1 MSLLGLLVWAYALVF
16 VSGSPV
22 DNGDES
28 LANILNTFQIMDDKD
43 VTVAISHALKE
54 ASLTNDTCGACI
66 GRLAIGKSL
75 SLVRPDLVPATFE
88 KWCNDN
94 KYASESTCATNYHR
108 NTVEASTTG
117 SNFADMLQLMDPYGY
132 DGQLYCYYKDSGA
145 CPKPKTPN
153 VSLSHLWPAK
163 QDKHKVAPV
172 SNGSDTFNVL
182 HISDFHIELDYT
194 VGAEVNCST
203 SMCCTPHSINAKS
216 NASDSSAS
224 NWNSFYDGSHYV
236 DSNFSFVRGDKL
248 SNPFQGV
255 SIPAPSFGHYHCDAP
270 ELLINSSLNNVVD
283 FAKEQKLDFE
293 FAIFTGDLVDHD
305 EIRFTDYKMT
315 VKSEQYIMRDMKSRL
330 GDMPVYPVL
339 GNHDTFPYG
348 ELAQEG
354 YGFSNKD
361 SWNADMLADIYED
374 YGWLDRK
381 QADYAR
387 HHYTGFSVNTKQ
399 GLKVI
404 SLNSN
409 AFYKKNHYCYW
420 NSTNPDSFGQ
430 WEFLIDELVES
441 EKNDQRVWIITHI
454 PPISDSLPLP
464 SKIFGEIVER
474 FSPSTIA
481 GIFFGHTHL
490 DQFNLLYAKDVKSI
504 DTIVNMAWI
513 GQAVTPWVENN
524 PAWRYYEV
532 DSETF
537 SIMNSFN
544 YYSKLNETFANEGQ
558 EPEWLF
564 EYSARDV
571 YNVTWPSQAPLN
583 ASYWHLVAEK
593 IKSDVSYRQLYENL
607 AKRWSPYVPD
617 CSKGKNCQTDYCFL
631 STFVTD
637 DYDKCVAQ
645 LKSN

>member
-1 MSLLGLLVWAYALVF
+1 MTILGLLVWACALVC

-22 DNGDES
+22 DNGDDS
-28 LANILNTFQIMDDKD
+28 LANILNSFHIMDDKD
-43 VTVAISHALKE
+43 VTNAISYALQE
-54 ASLTNDTCGACI
+54 ASRTNDTCGACV

-94 KYASESTCATNYHR
+94 KYATQANCATSFHR
-108 NTVEASTTG
+108 NTVDASTTG

-132 DGQLYCYYKDSGA
+132 DGQLYCHYKDNAA

-153 VSLSHLWPAK
+153 VTLSHLWPKKEAK
-163 QDKHKVAPV
+163 HMVAPV
-172 SNGSDTFNVL
+172 SNSSDTFNVL

-203 SMCCTPHSINAKS
+203 SMCCTPHSINTKS
-216 NASDSSAS
+216 NSSIGSAS
-224 NWNSFYDGSHYV
+224 HWNSFYIGSHYV
-236 DSNFSFVRGDKL
+236 DSNFSFVRGDQVP
-248 SNPFQGV
+248 NPFQGV
-255 SIPAPSFGHYHCDAP
+255 SIPAPSFGHYECDAP

-283 FAKEQKLDFE
+283 FAKSNNLDFE
-293 FAIFTGDLVDHD
+293 FALFTGDLVDHD
-305 EIRFTDYKMT
+305 EIRYTDYKVT
-315 VKSEQYIMRDMKSRL
+315 VESEQYIMRDMKSRL

-361 SWNADMLADIYED
+361 SWNADMLAEIYQD
-374 YGWLDRK
+374 YGWLDAK
-381 QADYAR
+381 AANYAR
-387 HHYTGFSVNTKQ
+387 HHYTGFSVTTKQ
-399 GLKVI
+399 GLKVV

-420 NSTNPDSFGQ
+420 NSTAPDSFGQ
-430 WEFLIDELVES
+430 WEFLIEELVES
-441 EKNDQRVWIITHI
+441 EKNNQRVWIITHI
-454 PPISDSLPLP
+454 PPISDALPLP

-504 DTIVNMAWI
+504 ENVVNMAWI
-513 GQAVTPWVENN
+513 SQAVTPWVENN

-532 DSETF
+532 DSQTF
-537 SIMNSFN
+537 SIMNSYN
-544 YYSKLNETFANEGQ
+544 YYSKLNDTFTNEGQ

-571 YNVTWPSQAPLN
+571 YNVTWPSTAPLN
-583 ASYWHLVAEK
+583 ATYWHMVAEK
-593 IKSDVSYRQLYENL
+593 VKTDVSYRQLYENL

-617 CSKGKNCQTDYCFL
+617 CTKGTNCQTDYCFL
-631 STFVTD
+631 STFNLD
-637 DYDKCVAQ
+637 DYDTCIAQ
-645 LKSN
+645 LKK